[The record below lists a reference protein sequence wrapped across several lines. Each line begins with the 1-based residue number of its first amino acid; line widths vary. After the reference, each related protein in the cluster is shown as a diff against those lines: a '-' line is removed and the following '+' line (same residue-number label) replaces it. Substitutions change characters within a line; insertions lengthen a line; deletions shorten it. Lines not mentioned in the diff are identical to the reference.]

1 MSEYTSQQKKK
12 WLQQYSTL
20 TREIERTNRR
30 INSALQEIEVLRAT
44 AEKSSTV
51 LSGMPGGGGF
61 RGPEDVWVKLV
72 DLSNEVNQLVDK
84 YVDERREAE
93 RNREAIIEAIANI
106 DDGALRVLLLMRY
119 VDGATFEQIAVF
131 MGYCIMQ
138 IWRLHGKA
146 LERLEVRE

>member
-1 MSEYTSQQKKK
+1 MTPQQKKK
-12 WLQQYSTL
+12 WLQQYHTL
-20 TREIERTNRR
+20 AREIDRTNRR

-44 AEKSSTV
+44 AEKSTTILTGIS
-51 LSGMPGGGGF
+51 SGGGF
-61 RGPEDVWVKLV
+61 KGPEDVWVKLI

-93 RNREAIIEAIANI
+93 RKHKEIANAIISI
-106 DDGALRVLLLMRY
+106 DDGALKTLLLMRY
-119 VDGATFEQIAVF
+119 VDGETFEQIAVN

>member
-1 MSEYTSQQKKK
+1 MEYTSQQKKR
-12 WLQQYSTL
+12 WLQRY
-20 TREIERTNRR
+20 RELGREVDRLDRQ

-44 AEKSSTV
+44 AEKSTTV

-61 RGPEDVWVKLV
+61 RGPEDVWIKLI
-72 DLSNEVNQLVDK
+72 DMSNEVNVLVDK

-93 RNREAIIEAIANI
+93 RKLSEIVMAINSI
-106 DDGALRVLLLMRY
+106 DDGALRTLLLMRY
-119 VDGATFEQIAVF
+119 VDGSAFEQIAVD